1 MIFEELTGTANMEL
15 RLSRELAMQRVFPA
29 VDVARSGTRH
39 TELLLGE
46 GELPVVEAL
55 VDALAQQG
63 SEAAMRD
70 LRERLTSTQTNYEM
84 LSGFQRAPGRAAR
97 R

>member
-1 MIFEELTGTANMEL
+1 MCIRDSTGTANMEL

-55 VDALAQQG
+55 VDALSDQG
-63 SEAAMRD
+63 IEAMRD

-84 LSGFQRAPGRAAR
+84 LSASQRSSGRTAR

>member
-1 MIFEELTGTANMEL
+1 
-15 RLSRELAMQRVFPA
+15 
-29 VDVARSGTRH
+29 VARSGTRH

-55 VDALAQQG
+55 VDALSAQG
-63 SEAAMRD
+63 IEAMRD

-84 LSGFQRAPGRAAR
+84 LSASQRSSGRTAR